1 MNILGGWN
9 SQAEEVQ
16 RHLCMLVTE
25 DVKYER
31 RGCRGEAQKE
41 ADDWLWPPQN
51 RTQTADNFINPTGG
65 NGFEQLAKLHTDT
78 QAHDKIGK

>member
-25 DVKYER
+25 DVKYE
-31 RGCRGEAQKE
+31 RGEAQKE

-65 NGFEQLAKLHTDT
+65 NGFEQLAKLATDT